1 MGLGKQKSGKHSK
14 SNMELAIIRL
24 ERSLNEQKKQN
35 KKEMKSI
42 KKAIKQNTTINS
54 RLVNLLE
61 MNNQEVAT
69 DDSNQGSRLPAV
81 LIDLP
86 SVEVFDKKKK
96 MNIIRK
102 RQYSR
107 DLFVWLL
114 KKYRVETNLPALEE
128 SQMES
133 RLCHALEIAK
143 EVVQRCKNKHN
154 LDKTLQWK
162 NVKRY
167 HSEMYRQIEH
177 DAAAYL
183 PLKACTGRWGAR
195 LMLSKHW
202 QNVEQGNGQQQ

>member
-1 MGLGKQKSGKHSK
+1 MGLGKHKSGKHSK
-14 SNMELAIIRL
+14 SNLELAIIRL
-24 ERSLNEQKKQN
+24 EVL
-35 KKEMKSI
+35 

-61 MNNQEVAT
+61 MNNQEVT
-69 DDSNQGSRLPAV
+69 MDDSNQGIRLPAV

-107 DLFVWLL
+107 DLLVWLL
-114 KKYRVETNLPALEE
+114 EKYRVETNLPALEE
-128 SQMES
+128 TQMES
-133 RLCHALEIAK
+133 RLCHAQEIAK
-143 EVVQRCKNKHN
+143 EVVQRCNNRHN

-162 NVKRY
+162 NVKCY

-183 PLKACTGRWGAR
+183 PLKACTGRWSAH

-202 QNVEQGNGQQQ
+202 QNAEQGNGQQH